1 MRIDLEPGSS
11 LSRVM
16 SGGRRGTGLWSLPS
30 LGGDWLTPSFL
41 CGDTV
46 ATDQFA
52 LRFYSSE
59 AWKKC
64 RSEFKKSKGRLC
76 ECCLARG
83 IINAGSKDNP
93 LQVHHKVKLTPENI
107 NDPEITLNWDNLE
120 LLCQQCHIERH
131 ADEDRQSAGRWKIG
145 ENGEVI
151 IK

>member
-1 MRIDLEPGSS
+1 MSILVA
-11 LSRVM
+11 SRNADR
-16 SGGRRGTGLWSLPS
+16 S
-30 LGGDWLTPSFL
+30 LTPGCLSPGL
-41 CGDTV
+41 CPEVGEEPASGLFSV
-46 ATDQFA
+46 VMIMAAEQFA

-76 ECCLARG
+76 DCCLARG
-83 IINAGSKDNP
+83 ILNAGSKDNP
-93 LQVHHKVKLTPENI
+93 LQVHHKIKLTQENI

-131 ADEDRQSAGRWKIG
+131 ADEDRQNTGRWKIG

-151 IK
+151 VR